1 MKLITG
7 GNGMVGSHIKY
18 GFKPTSSEMD
28 IRDPESIHKYLEN
41 KTISCIIH
49 LAAVNLRESENNPQ
63 KAIDVN
69 INGTINMLR
78 VAMKLDIPFVVV
90 STGAVFSAFKDEVFN
105 EESKKCPNCLYGL
118 TKSTSEEISLLYPK
132 TIIIRTGWLFGGNQG
147 THYKFVENV
156 IANIMAKQEIKAS
169 CNFFGSP
176 TYVVDFIEHM
186 EKIIDDKS
194 FGIHH
199 IVNDGYASGYDIAVE
214 ISNIFSKGKELIK
227 AVESHLIPNSGPKRS
242 LTEKL
247 VSIHSKNQLRN
258 WKDAL
263 HEYVSGKYLNKFKK
277 WSNREMCRLCG
288 SYDLFVFFK
297 LEPTPP
303 ANHFVE
309 KPTKQETIPLDIC
322 ICQECKHIQL
332 IQIVDP
338 DFQYSKYFYVSST
351 STTMVKHLQDSVSD
365 FTKALSKTDSILEI
379 GANDGVCIK
388 HLLENGFKNVIG
400 IDPAANI
407 NKRHDLPIICDFFGS
422 KSLDKFKDKMGYFKL
437 IYAFHC
443 CAHIEDIKDVFETVV
458 KLLENDGIFIM
469 EVGYFYQVF
478 KKNTFDVI
486 YHEHIDY
493 HTCTAINKFAHKC
506 GLKLYKVSEN
516 DIQGGSIQF
525 FICKKEND
533 KQVEDNVSETIK
545 KEHAISLFD
554 NKILS
559 SWKNVVIRNGN
570 DISYILEALIDNGKK
585 IVGYGASAKST
596 TFIYQYK
603 LTNSII
609 KYIIDDNVYK
619 QNMYTPGSNIPIKP
633 LDTLD
638 IDQAD
643 YVIILSTNFSNELI
657 KNLEQYRNKGL
668 RIIIPFP
675 QIVIC

>member
-1 MKLITG
+1 
-7 GNGMVGSHIKY
+7 
-18 GFKPTSSEMD
+18 
-28 IRDPESIHKYLEN
+28 
-41 KTISCIIH
+41 
-49 LAAVNLRESENNPQ
+49 
-63 KAIDVN
+63 
-69 INGTINMLR
+69 
-78 VAMKLDIPFVVV
+78 
-90 STGAVFSAFKDEVFN
+90 
-105 EESKKCPNCLYGL
+105 
-118 TKSTSEEISLLYPK
+118 
-132 TIIIRTGWLFGGNQG
+132 
-147 THYKFVENV
+147 
-156 IANIMAKQEIKAS
+156 
-169 CNFFGSP
+169 
-176 TYVVDFIEHM
+176 
-186 EKIIDDKS
+186 
-194 FGIHH
+194 
-199 IVNDGYASGYDIAVE
+199 
-214 ISNIFSKGKELIK
+214 
-227 AVESHLIPNSGPKRS
+227 
-242 LTEKL
+242 
-247 VSIHSKNQLRN
+247 
-258 WKDAL
+258 
-263 HEYVSGKYLNKFKK
+263 
-277 WSNREMCRLCG
+277 
-288 SYDLFVFFK
+288 
-297 LEPTPP
+297 
-303 ANHFVE
+303 
-309 KPTKQETIPLDIC
+309 
-322 ICQECKHIQL
+322 
-332 IQIVDP
+332 
-338 DFQYSKYFYVSST
+338 
-351 STTMVKHLQDSVSD
+351 MVKHLQDSVSD
-365 FTKALSKTDSILEI
+365 FTKALSKTDNILEI

-458 KLLENDGIFIM
+458 TLLENDGIFIM

-525 FICKKEND
+525 FMCKKEND

-638 IDQAD
+638 IDKVD